1 MQCLQT
7 PNHPHFYSTW
17 WEGEKPEE
25 LSRLFSSVEI
35 NTRYSILILPTYS
48 FLWMLMFPMDTH
60 DRKKNTYN
68 LTERLLTWQ
77 KGSGD
82 CKCDL
87 GPEEKEGWNK
97 WKMLSSSSL
106 WPGLGLFFSFLKT
119 HIRFNPDIGTFTPP
133 NILHLISDRPCVIN
147 LCKRVSIGFA
157 KVRGSGKDRDHA
169 KAAAGM
175 KNHAG
180 LPTPAVGNVLPP
192 DTICDS

>member
-1 MQCLQT
+1 MI
-7 PNHPHFYSTW
+7 
-17 WEGEKPEE
+17 EKK
-25 LSRLFSSVEI
+25 I
-35 NTRYSILILPTYS
+35 
-48 FLWMLMFPMDTH
+48 
-60 DRKKNTYN
+60 TYN

-106 WPGLGLFFSFLKT
+106 WPGLGPFFSFLKT

-175 KNHAG
+175 KTMQACQPQLLG
-180 LPTPAVGNVLPP
+180 MFYLPILFVIVNL
-192 DTICDS
+192 SHYK